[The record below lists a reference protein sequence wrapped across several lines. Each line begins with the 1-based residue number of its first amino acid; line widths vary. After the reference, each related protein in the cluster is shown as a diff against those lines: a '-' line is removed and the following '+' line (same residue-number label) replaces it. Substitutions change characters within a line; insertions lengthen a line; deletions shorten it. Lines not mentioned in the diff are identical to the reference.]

1 MIIRVRTT
9 GVTVII
15 REGTRNHGS
24 RSIEIT
30 KRDMPPTLLGV

>member
-1 MIIRVRTT
+1 MITSVRSE
-9 GVTVII
+9 GVTTVITK
-15 REGTRNHGS
+15 GARNHGS